1 VISPLGYDSPIPSPM
16 PLRTVVGQLR
26 EGGSEVTVIAP
37 DQASASAIGVNALDP
52 ATRVPA
58 AEAGLAQGRGGLR
71 R

>member
-1 VISPLGYDSPIPSPM
+1 M
-16 PLRTVVGQLR
+16 PLRAVVGQLR

-37 DQASASAIGVNALDP
+37 DQASAAAIGVNALDP